1 MTLPTITQKQQ
12 SILTLLYRFR
22 FLSRIQIQKLL
33 RHKYHKRIIDWL
45 NNLTEKEYIGKIY
58 STKYGEIN
66 KPAIYYIS
74 INGIRYLKA
83 LGYPAEQLNRLYKE
97 REKTESLVSKHIL
110 ITDICLDLQSKNDI
124 DIKYLSAT
132 NSDLADKNY
141 KFNFLAEMAPDLL
154 FVKISESLPAGRQ
167 GMKKYY
173 LLEIFEPTMPQ
184 YSIRKKIKQYFDF
197 YFSNTWEDNTQE
209 PFPTLLLVCPT
220 TPALISTKRFAKKM
234 LGEYDEIDLKIE
246 ITTKQE
252 VKSNRCYW

>member
-22 FLSRIQIQKLL
+22 FLNRIQIQKLL

-110 ITDICLDLQSKNDI
+110 ITDICLDLQSKNDNE
-124 DIKYLSAT
+124 IKYLSAT

-141 KFNFLAEMAPDLL
+141 KFNFLAEMAPDLV
-154 FVKISESLPAGRQ
+154 FVKDSD

-173 LLEIFEPTMPQ
+173 LLEIFEPTLPQ
-184 YSIRKKIKQYFDF
+184 YSVRKKIKQYFDF
-197 YFSNTWEDNTQE
+197 YFSNAWEDNTQE
-209 PFPTLLLVCPT
+209 TFPTLLLVCPT
-220 TPALISTKRFAKKM
+220 TPALISTKRFTKKM
-234 LGEYDEIDLKIE
+234 LGEYDEIDLKIQFLAVQDAR
-246 ITTKQE
+246 ITGGIIDI
-252 VKSNRCYW
+252 V

>member
-22 FLSRIQIQKLL
+22 FLNRIQIQKLL

-97 REKTESLVSKHIL
+97 KEKTESLVSKLIL
-110 ITDICLDLQSKNDI
+110 IADICLDLQNKNDN

-141 KFNFLAEMAPDLL
+141 KFNFLNEISPDLVFL
-154 FVKISESLPAGRQ
+154 KDSD

-173 LLEIFEPTMPQ
+173 LLEIFEPTLPQ
-184 YSIRKKIKQYFDF
+184 YSVRKKIKQYFDF

-209 PFPTLLLVCPT
+209 TFPTLLLVCPT
-220 TPALISTKRFAKKM
+220 TPALISTKRFARK
-234 LGEYDEIDLKIE
+234 LLSEYDEIDLKIKFTE
-246 ITTKQE
+246 NNKMQE
-252 VKSNRCYW
+252 VGVVGEIWE